1 MTPPD
6 PNPYP
11 AAGAATEAIRLTRAA
26 GSVAAATLASR
37 VLGFLRDAA
46 LAWVFGTGFGADAFL
61 AAFRIPNL
69 LRRLLGEGS
78 LSAAFVPVLT
88 ETLARG
94 GRREAQALTASA
106 TRVLAL
112 ALAAVCLAGILA
124 APLIVHVL
132 APGFSGAKFELTL
145 GLTRLMLPYLVA
157 AGVAALWMGTLNV
170 FGSFAAPA
178 ATPAVLNIAM
188 IAGALA
194 IAPIVSRPE
203 SALALTLL
211 VGGGAQL
218 LFLFFCLAR
227 EGVGLQRAARTVS
240 PALTRA
246 VRLMLPVGLGSAVYQ
261 INVLVA
267 SLLASFLPEGS
278 VSCLYYAE
286 RLVEFPLGVVAVAG
300 ATAVL
305 PSLAREAAR
314 GDRRGLASTLAYALR
329 MTAFVTLPATAG
341 LLLLAEPLVALL
353 FQRGAFGAESVRLT
367 SQAVSYYAI
376 GLVGV
381 AAARIVA
388 TVFFAR
394 QESRAP
400 LRAAAA
406 AMAANLLVG
415 VALMGP
421 MASGG
426 LALAGALAAWVNLG
440 LLLGAARSKVEGLD
454 WRAIGTS
461 LGRSLGATLLMA
473 ASVYFWAGLD
483 WVRQVPEAIALGVNV
498 AGGILLYVALSW
510 AFRSPELAVL
520 RGLLQGSRVAR

>member
-1 MTPPD
+1 
-6 PNPYP
+6 
-11 AAGAATEAIRLTRAA
+11 
-26 GSVAAATLASR
+26 
-37 VLGFLRDAA
+37 
-46 LAWVFGTGFGADAFL
+46 
-61 AAFRIPNL
+61 
-69 LRRLLGEGS
+69 
-78 LSAAFVPVLT
+78 
-88 ETLARG
+88 
-94 GRREAQALTASA
+94 
-106 TRVLAL
+106 
-112 ALAAVCLAGILA
+112 
-124 APLIVHVL
+124 
-132 APGFSGAKFELTL
+132 
-145 GLTRLMLPYLVA
+145 
-157 AGVAALWMGTLNV
+157 
-170 FGSFAAPA
+170 
-178 ATPAVLNIAM
+178 
-188 IAGALA
+188 
-194 IAPIVSRPE
+194 
-203 SALALTLL
+203 
-211 VGGGAQL
+211 
-218 LFLFFCLAR
+218 
-227 EGVGLQRAARTVS
+227 
-240 PALTRA
+240 
-246 VRLMLPVGLGSAVYQ
+246 
-261 INVLVA
+261 
-267 SLLASFLPEGS
+267 LASFLPEGS

-367 SQAVSYYAI
+367 SQAGSYYAI

-454 WRAIGTS
+454 WRAIGAS